1 MRKIDFIFKLVFVP
15 VFLAA
20 ALVVQAQPTFPEN
33 GIADPRHGHY
43 AFTNATIVKDAT
55 TTLTNA
61 TLVIKDG
68 RITAVGSGLKVP
80 AGAVEVD
87 CKGKYIYPSFIDIYS
102 DYGTPQR
109 QQTGAGGGG
118 GGGGF
123 NQPPQL
129 ETAIKG
135 PYGWNQALKTD
146 VDVYKVFSVSDAN
159 AKPLREAGFGSVL
172 THIKDGVARGTG
184 AVVTLAT
191 EKENLVIIKEKASA
205 HYSFNK
211 GTSTQSYPG
220 SMMGYIALL
229 RQTYLDAAWYKGKP
243 YQEGFNATLQS
254 WNDNQNLPQIFEAN
268 DKWNNLRADR
278 IGDEFGVQY
287 IIKGGQNEYQRIKEM
302 KATNATFIL
311 PLNYPQAQDVEDP
324 NDARFVSLND
334 MKHWELAPTNAAAF
348 EKAGIPFCLTT
359 ADLRSVTQ
367 FWTSLRKA
375 MEYGL
380 SESKAMEAL
389 TKTPATTLG
398 IYDKVGSL
406 DAGKLGNFL
415 ITNGPIFNEKTIIL
429 QNWVQGIKYVVK
441 EDASNAAGTYTLS
454 VNTPSGTEKYTLE
467 VKSATTA
474 TLYARDTLNSRF
486 SFDGKQVKISYAPMS
501 RRQRPSTNSGQT
513 QPADT
518 TRRQAPDVAIK
529 PDTSP
534 ERVRDTTRPIVTGPG
549 GGFTRGGGTTEQ
561 TLPVTATRLSG
572 ISNGTEW
579 NGTGTDS
586 LGNPL
591 TWTASLVK
599 LSTIK
604 PDSARKKDIPTV
616 GKVVYPFEPF
626 GWSENNQ
633 PKQETILIK
642 NATVWTNEKDGVL
655 ENTDVLI
662 KNGKIASVG
671 KGLSDA
677 SARVIDGTGK
687 HVTPGIIDEHS
698 HIAAAS
704 INEGAQSVTSEV
716 RIADNLNP
724 DDINIYRQL
733 SGGVTSSHILHGS
746 ANVIGGQ
753 TQLIKLRWGAN
764 DDELKFKGWPG
775 QIKFALGE
783 NVKRSNFNIPGG
795 NNRYPD
801 TRMGVE
807 QVLEDA
813 FTRAKDYQ
821 KAWKAYNDAKD
832 KKGLMVPRRD
842 LELEALVE
850 ILEKKRFITCHS
862 YVQSEINMAMEV
874 ANRMGYTVNTFT
886 HILEGYKVADK
897 MLKHG
902 SFASTF
908 SDWWAYKME
917 VEDAI
922 PYNAAI
928 MQKVG
933 LTVAINSDDAEMA
946 RRLNQ
951 EAAKIVKYGGV
962 TEEEALKMVTL
973 NPAKMLHVDD
983 KVGSLKAGKDADVVL
998 WSDNPLSIY
1007 AKSLYT
1013 IVDGTVYFDRQK
1025 DEQMQKEVDAER
1037 LRLVRKMNGEKR
1049 SGAPTIPAQP
1059 TYQIMHTCS
1068 DHGHSHG
1075 LLIIDSD
1082 NIDNY

>member
-1 MRKIDFIFKLVFVP
+1 MRKLKR
-15 VFLAA
+15 LAGA
-20 ALVVQAQPTFPEN
+20 GLLLLLANVSISQPTFPEN
-33 GIADPRHGHY
+33 GVADPRHGHF
-43 AFTNATIVKDAT
+43 AFTNATIVKDAGT
-55 TTLTNA
+55 TITNA
-61 TLVIKDG
+61 TMVVKDG
-68 RITAVGSGLKVP
+68 KIVAVGSGLKIP

-87 CKGKYIYPSFIDIYS
+87 CKGKYIYPSFIDVYA
-102 DYGTPQR
+102 DYGIPQPQR
-109 QQTGAGGGG
+109 TGGGG
-118 GGGGF
+118 QF
-123 NQPPQL
+123 NPSQQPQL
-129 ETAIKG
+129 ETATKG
-135 PYGWNQALKTD
+135 AYGWNQAIK
-146 VDVYKVFSVSDAN
+146 SDAEAYRMFAVDDAK
-159 AKPLREAGFGSVL
+159 AKPLREAGFGTVL
-172 THIKDGVARGTG
+172 THIKDGIARGTG
-184 AVVTLAT
+184 AVVSLAS
-191 EKENLVIIKEKASA
+191 EKENLVIIKERASA
-205 HYSFNK
+205 HYSFSK

-220 SMMGYIALL
+220 SMMGMIALL
-229 RQTYLDAAWYKGKP
+229 RQTYLDAQWYKNKP
-243 YQEGFNATLQS
+243 AAEGLNLSLKA
-254 WNDNQNLPQIFEAN
+254 WNETQDLPQIFEAG

-287 IIKGGQNEYQRIKEM
+287 IIKAGQNEYQRIKEM
-302 KATNATFIL
+302 KGTNATFIL

-324 NDARFVSLND
+324 NDARFVSLQD
-334 MKHWELAPTNAAAF
+334 MKHWEMAPANAAAF

-359 ADLRSVTQ
+359 ADLRSVNQ
-367 FWTSLRKA
+367 FWANLRKA

-380 SESKAMEAL
+380 SENKVMEAL
-389 TKTPATTLG
+389 TKTPAITLG

-406 DAGKLGNFL
+406 EAGKLGNFL
-415 ITNGPIFNEKTIIL
+415 IANGPLFNEKTIIL
-429 QNWVQGIKYVVK
+429 QNWVQGIKYTVK
-441 EDASNAAGTYTLS
+441 EDAASVAGTYSLTVTSLS
-454 VNTPSGTEKYTLE
+454 GKETYTLD
-467 VKSATTA
+467 VKNASAVTMFA
-474 TLYARDTLNSRF
+474 KDTLNSKF
-486 SFDGKQVKISYAPMS
+486 SFDGKLVKISYAPMT
-501 RRQRPSTNSGQT
+501 RRQRPVMNPGQM
-513 QPADT
+513 PDSV
-518 TRRQAPDVAIK
+518 RR
-529 PDTSP
+529 T
-534 ERVRDTTRPIVTGPG
+534 G
-549 GGFTRGGGTTEQ
+549 GGFPGRGGSGMEQ
-561 TLPVTATRLSG
+561 ALPVTATRLSG
-572 ISNGTEW
+572 VSNGTEW

-599 LSTIK
+599 AAEAKT
-604 PDSARKKDIPTV
+604 DSVKKKDVPAL
-616 GKVVYPFEPF
+616 GKIVYPFEPF
-626 GWSENNQ
+626 GWDESQQ
-633 PKQETILIK
+633 PKQENILIR
-642 NATVWTNEKDGVL
+642 NATVWTNEKEGVL
-655 ENTDVLI
+655 QNTDVLI
-662 KNGKIASVG
+662 KNGKIAAVG
-671 KGLSDA
+671 KNLTEA
-677 SARVIDGTGK
+677 TARVIDGTGK
-687 HVTPGIIDEHS
+687 HVTAGIIDEHS

-704 INEGAQSVTSEV
+704 INEGGQSVTSEV

-733 SGGVTSSHILHGS
+733 SGGVTTSHILHGS

-764 DDELKFKGWPG
+764 DDDLKLKGWPG

-783 NVKRSNFNIPGG
+783 NVKRSNFSIPGG

-807 QVLEDA
+807 QVLIDA

-821 KAWKAYNDAKD
+821 QDWKEYNTAKEKLIKE
-832 KKGLMVPRRD
+832 KKSTASLLAPRRD

-862 YVQSEINMAMEV
+862 YVQSEINGAMEV
-874 ANRMGYTVNTFT
+874 ANKMGYTVNTFT

-897 MLKHG
+897 MKKHG

-946 RRLNQ
+946 RRLNH

-973 NPAKMLHVDD
+973 NPAIMLHVDD
-983 KVGSLKAGKDADVVL
+983 KVGSLKVGKDGDVVL
-998 WSDNPLSIY
+998 WSDHPLSIY

-1013 IVDGTVYFDRQK
+1013 IVDGTIYFDRQK
-1025 DEQMQKEVDAER
+1025 DEQLQKEIDMER

-1059 TYQIMHTCS
+1059 SYQIMHTCS

-1075 LLIIDSD
+1075 LLVIDAD
-1082 NIDNY
+1082 DITNE

>member
-1 MRKIDFIFKLVFVP
+1 MRKLKR
-15 VFLAA
+15 LAGA
-20 ALVVQAQPTFPEN
+20 GLLLLLANVSISQPTFPEN
-33 GIADPRHGHY
+33 GVADPRHGHF
-43 AFTNATIVKDAT
+43 AFTNATIVKDAGT
-55 TTLTNA
+55 TITNA
-61 TLVIKDG
+61 TMVVKDG
-68 RITAVGSGLKVP
+68 KIVAVGSGLKIP

-87 CKGKYIYPSFIDIYS
+87 CKGKYIYPSFIDVYA
-102 DYGTPQR
+102 DYGIPQPQR
-109 QQTGAGGGG
+109 TGGGG
-118 GGGGF
+118 QF
-123 NQPPQL
+123 NPSQQPQL
-129 ETAIKG
+129 ETATKG
-135 PYGWNQALKTD
+135 AYGWNQAIK
-146 VDVYKVFSVSDAN
+146 SDAEAYRMFAVDDAK
-159 AKPLREAGFGSVL
+159 AKPLREAGFGTVL
-172 THIKDGVARGTG
+172 THIKDGIARGTG
-184 AVVTLAT
+184 AVVSLAS
-191 EKENLVIIKEKASA
+191 EKENLVIIKERASA
-205 HYSFNK
+205 HYSFSK

-220 SMMGYIALL
+220 SMMGMIALL
-229 RQTYLDAAWYKGKP
+229 RQTYLDAQWYKNKP
-243 YQEGFNATLQS
+243 AAEGLNLSLKA
-254 WNDNQNLPQIFEAN
+254 WNETQDLPQIFEAG

-287 IIKGGQNEYQRIKEM
+287 IIKAGQNEYQRIKEM
-302 KATNATFIL
+302 KGTNATFIL

-324 NDARFVSLND
+324 NDARFVSLQD
-334 MKHWELAPTNAAAF
+334 MKHWEMAPANAAAF

-359 ADLRSVTQ
+359 ADLRSVNQ
-367 FWTSLRKA
+367 FWANLRKA

-380 SESKAMEAL
+380 SENKVMEAL
-389 TKTPATTLG
+389 TKTPAITLG

-406 DAGKLGNFL
+406 EAGKLGNFL
-415 ITNGPIFNEKTIIL
+415 IANGPLFNEKTIIL
-429 QNWVQGIKYVVK
+429 QNWVQGIKYTVK
-441 EDASNAAGTYTLS
+441 EDAASVAGTYSLTVTSLS
-454 VNTPSGTEKYTLE
+454 GKETYTLD
-467 VKSATTA
+467 VKNASAVTMFA
-474 TLYARDTLNSRF
+474 KDTLNSKF
-486 SFDGKQVKISYAPMS
+486 SFDGKLVKISYAPMT
-501 RRQRPSTNSGQT
+501 RRQRPVMNPGQM
-513 QPADT
+513 PDSV
-518 TRRQAPDVAIK
+518 RR
-529 PDTSP
+529 T
-534 ERVRDTTRPIVTGPG
+534 G
-549 GGFTRGGGTTEQ
+549 GGFPGRGGSGMEQ
-561 TLPVTATRLSG
+561 ALPVTATRLSG
-572 ISNGTEW
+572 VSNGTEW

-599 LSTIK
+599 AAEAKT
-604 PDSARKKDIPTV
+604 DSVKKKDVPAL
-616 GKVVYPFEPF
+616 GKIVYPFEPF
-626 GWSENNQ
+626 GWDESQQ
-633 PKQETILIK
+633 PKQENILIR
-642 NATVWTNEKDGVL
+642 NATVWTNEKEGVL
-655 ENTDVLI
+655 QNTDVLI
-662 KNGKIASVG
+662 KNGKIAAVG
-671 KGLSDA
+671 KNLTEA
-677 SARVIDGTGK
+677 TARVIDGTGK
-687 HVTPGIIDEHS
+687 HVTAGIIDEHS

-704 INEGAQSVTSEV
+704 INEGGQSVTSEV

-733 SGGVTSSHILHGS
+733 SGGVTTSHILHGS

-764 DDELKFKGWPG
+764 DDDLKLKGWPG

-783 NVKRSNFNIPGG
+783 NVKRSNFSIPGG

-807 QVLEDA
+807 QVLIDA

-821 KAWKAYNDAKD
+821 QDWKEYNTAKEKLIKE
-832 KKGLMVPRRD
+832 KKSTATLLAPRRD

-862 YVQSEINMAMEV
+862 YVQSEINGAMEV
-874 ANRMGYTVNTFT
+874 ANKMGYTVNTFT

-897 MLKHG
+897 MKKHG

-946 RRLNQ
+946 RRLNH

-973 NPAKMLHVDD
+973 NPAIMLHVDD
-983 KVGSLKAGKDADVVL
+983 KVGSLKVGKDGDVVL
-998 WSDNPLSIY
+998 WSDHPLSIY

-1013 IVDGTVYFDRQK
+1013 IVDGTIYFDRQK
-1025 DEQMQKEVDAER
+1025 DEQLQKEIDMER

-1059 TYQIMHTCS
+1059 SYQIMHTCS

-1075 LLIIDSD
+1075 LLVIDAD
-1082 NIDNY
+1082 DITNE